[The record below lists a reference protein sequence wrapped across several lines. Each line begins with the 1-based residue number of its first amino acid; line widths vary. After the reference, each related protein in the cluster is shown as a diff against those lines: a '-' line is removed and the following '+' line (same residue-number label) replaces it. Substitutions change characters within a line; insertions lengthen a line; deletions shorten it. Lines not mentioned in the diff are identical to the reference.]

1 MTSEGLDAVSAEPR
15 SGTNV
20 IVLTSAQDEG
30 ANLSCQ
36 ASSGRMT
43 ANGEHRAGRER
54 THALLEEIASGRRGE
69 ALRAQVAAWNREAT
83 WEQVEEAFQEACAR
97 ATRLCTGQT
106 MGEVYTWLRTTTH
119 REVGDM
125 RERVKHEIVVDTS
138 NASLESTDASL
149 AAPDEVLIER
159 EDRAEVNRL
168 TLALLDR
175 LAERERRIAVLHSH
189 GLARNEIA
197 QHMGVTPRIVKRSVE
212 EILTTGRDQLVRLV
226 GFGCADG
233 HELVSRYAFGLAG
246 VREASRAQAHLTTCP
261 RCGAMYERLDVWRER
276 VAALLPVPPVVE
288 NHAHLSERVIHAGAD
303 ALSSGPSPATASPT
317 GLRRHL
323 ASVVGHVR
331 EQATVA
337 YYRTV
342 DPTPLAG
349 VRPGAVAAAVAGC
362 LAIGGGATYC
372 VQQGADP
379 FTTLAGLG
387 APEHHPREKPKARH
401 KRARAAQATA
411 PPVVTPTVTTPTV
424 TTPTQTVQQTT
435 TPAPTTTT
443 TAQPP
448 PAPEDQFE
456 PTSAGASQ
464 TATQA
469 STSKPKQPASA
480 PSDGP
485 SEFGGP

>member
-1 MTSEGLDAVSAEPR
+1 MSSDGLDAVSAGPHD
-15 SGTNV
+15 GTNV
-20 IVLTSAQDEG
+20 IALTSAQEEG
-30 ANLSCQ
+30 ANFSGQ
-36 ASSGRMT
+36 PSSGRMAT
-43 ANGEHRAGRER
+43 NGEHRPDRER
-54 THALLEEIASGRRGE
+54 TVALLEEIASGRRGE

-138 NASLESTDASL
+138 NAALESTDASL

-197 QHMGVTPRIVKRSVE
+197 QHMGITPRIVKRSVE

-233 HELVSRYAFGLAG
+233 HEYVSRYAFGLAG
-246 VREASRAQAHLTTCP
+246 VREARRAQTHLMTCA
-261 RCGAMYERLDVWRER
+261 RCGAMYERLDMWRDR

-288 NHAHLSERVIHAGAD
+288 SHAHLAERVIHAGAD

-323 ASVVGHVR
+323 ASVAGHVR
-331 EQATVA
+331 EQATAA

-387 APEHHPREKPKARH
+387 APEHHAPEKPKPRH
-401 KRARAAQATA
+401 KRARVAQATP
-411 PPVVTPTVTTPTV
+411 PPVVTPTV

-469 STSKPKQPASA
+469 STSNPKQPAPA